1 MISVMRSRILANL
14 KWLLPLAL
22 GLCVPSF
29 VFKAAAEP
37 YNFQGRNFCL
47 TEDARLM
54 TAEGAPSANS
64 VTNSPKSFR
73 FTFGPVKD
81 KGMYAAEVEGSDLP
95 ILNGLYY
102 STEETP
108 GLLAKEYNVGF
119 AWALMFTGEL
129 NFLFSAFAED
139 GTTPVWLAIS
149 AQCYKSDG

>member
-1 MISVMRSRILANL
+1 MLKAVAGLGILA
-14 KWLLPLAL
+14 AL
-22 GLCVPSF
+22 SAAN
-29 VFKAAAEP
+29 AAAEP

-47 TEDARLM
+47 TEDARAM

-64 VTNSPKSFR
+64 VNNAPKSFR

-81 KGMYAAEVEGSDLP
+81 KEMYAAEVEGSDLP

-108 GLLAKEYNVGF
+108 GLMAKEYNVGF

-129 NFLFSAFAED
+129 NFLFSAFADD

-149 AQCYKSDG
+149 AQCYKAE